1 MADIIEMIQL
11 SPTMEEGVLVEWL
24 KKEGDAVEEGE
35 VIAEIETDKA
45 TMEMESFYDGTVL
58 KLLVAVGDAA
68 AVGTALAIVGEPG
81 EDISALLASATGG
94 GSAAPAAPEP
104 AAAAPA
110 PAPAAAPATAPAPA
124 PTVDDGQRVRSSPL
138 ARKIAAER
146 GIDVRLV
153 TGTGPAGRIVKRDVE
168 AFVAPAAAAQPA
180 AAPAAAAP
188 VAVPVVASGLE
199 GETVRLSQM
208 RKAIAK
214 NLSVA
219 WQAPAFMLTREIAM
233 DAAMAFRKQLNAALA
248 ADDAGKVSVN
258 DLIIKACGKAL
269 IDVPEMNAAFQGDEL
284 LLYKTADIGVAVAVD
299 GGLITPIVRRTEQKS
314 LIAIAAESRELA
326 GKARDKKLE
335 PHEYSGSSFSI
346 SNLGMFGIDHFTAV
360 LNPPAAGILAVGQT
374 KRVPVV
380 DADGELSVGQ
390 RMTVTLT
397 CDHRAVDGA
406 VGAVFL
412 QRFARYMETPLLL
425 A

>member
-1 MADIIEMIQL
+1 VADIIEMIQL